1 MMKRLFFASLCIG
14 CTSSFAVLPTTHHS
28 RRSAQCSPYSK
39 GAASELGLSL
49 KDDDD
54 DEAIIAE
61 DEDTLA
67 LPPVVI
73 VAVVLVLLA
82 QLGDISQY
90 PMREFDIDTF
100 LALKGMVDADSAT
113 NVVPGLANH
122 SEQLV
127 DALIGR
133 P

>member
-1 MMKRLFFASLCIG
+1 MLTKRLFFASLCIG
-14 CTSSFAVLPTTHHS
+14 CTSPFVVLPTTHRS
-28 RRSAQCSPYSK
+28 RRVTQQYSPYSK
-39 GAASELGLSL
+39 SAAISELGLSL
-49 KDDDD
+49 KDDDHR
-54 DEAIIAE
+54 E
-61 DEDTLA
+61 DDTLPPA
-67 LPPVVI
+67 LI

-82 QLGDISQY
+82 QLSDVSQY

-113 NVVPGLANH
+113 NLVPGGLANP